1 MRSRGASE
9 AADVTAAAVAAV
21 RPSAAVAAAAPPA
34 PHKQE
39 KWCAILCLRIFAVG
53 VISPSN
59 LTPLASAW
67 SCRAE
72 AAGADLYREAMV
84 PTPPP
89 SPPSPPSPGTGVP
102 RFKPMGKVKLLIRL
116 GGLRMHNNPNNN
128 SHQKDFMA
136 AGQLAPAWQTMRS
149 AVQKQMMAAALG
161 EKSRAAKDNF
171 NMRRQPMLK
180 PTSRSLPL
188 YVRATRA
195 SHLRAVHY

>member
-1 MRSRGASE
+1 MQTS
-9 AADVTAAAVAAV
+9 T
-21 RPSAAVAAAAPPA
+21 
-34 PHKQE
+34 
-39 KWCAILCLRIFAVG
+39 
-53 VISPSN
+53 
-59 LTPLASAW
+59 
-67 SCRAE
+67 
-72 AAGADLYREAMV
+72 REAMV
-84 PTPPP
+84 PTP
-89 SPPSPPSPGTGVP
+89 PPSPPSPGTGVP

-171 NMRRQPMLK
+171 NMRQQPMLK